1 MLVKIYL
8 GKSNIGVSG
17 TMYQG
22 IHTQIHR
29 HTNTCMHIMHIY
41 ISHKYPINYLLLLF
55 TKLDQYS

>member
-8 GKSNIGVSG
+8 GKSNITVSG
-17 TMYQG
+17 TMCQG

-29 HTNTCMHIMHIY
+29 HANTCMHNMHIH
-41 ISHKYPINYLLLLF
+41 ISYKYPINYLLLLF